1 MQIFQIDK
9 NLYQSSLIKTK
20 SDIKT
25 AKKFKACFDLTAGID
40 INAADF
46 KIYVSYPIVDG
57 PILPDKDI
65 LKSIAILGFTLAYK
79 KKIKVLVHCREGK
92 NRASL
97 LIGAILH
104 LKGMKGRKIV
114 NYIRLKRPGAL
125 NNRHFEKYLASLK

>member
-1 MQIFQIDK
+1 MEIFQIDK

-20 SDIKT
+20 SDIRS

-46 KIYVSYPIVDG
+46 KVYVSYPIVDG

-79 KKIKVLVHCREGK
+79 KKIKVLVHCDRGI

-97 LIGAILH
+97 LTGMILR
-104 LKGMKGRKIV
+104 LKGMKGGKIV
-114 NYIRLKRPGAL
+114 AYIRSKRTGAL
-125 NNRHFEKYLASLK
+125 NNSHFVKYLAGL